1 MDGTDLIE
9 ADDADLLSDA
19 AVARLRTHPRF
30 RDAAEAHAAAVLADY
45 DLQDHHD
52 RWLMKDLGR
61 AALWLGAMILDTMPG
76 GLTVSALAAI
86 AAERQVCS
94 RGRVL
99 AFTHYALDSGRLALT
114 PGSEPWVRRRLVLTP
129 AFIEP
134 SRRRL
139 ILQFQTTALVA
150 PEVAAALP
158 RLASDSVVQQA
169 SVGIGLLLS
178 TRPEL
183 NRNSGGPLRQVFIAR
198 DGGMRMLQHLLLR
211 QATTR
216 ARLLEAAP
224 ISRAALS
231 LRYGVSRT
239 HVNRLLADAE
249 AAGALRLEGR
259 ERVIFSESFSDELEA
274 YLAGAFQV
282 CRLVAQG
289 MMARDA

>member
-1 MDGTDLIE
+1 MDGTDPIE
-9 ADDADLLSDA
+9 ADEADLLSDA

-30 RDAAEAHAAAVLADY
+30 REAAEAQAAAVLAEY
-45 DLQDHHD
+45 DAQDSHD
-52 RWLMKDLGR
+52 RWLLKDLGR
-61 AALWLGAMILDTMPG
+61 AALWLGAMILDTMPR
-76 GLTVSALAAI
+76 GLTVSGLAAV

-114 PGSEPWVRRRLVLTP
+114 PGAEPWVRRRLVLTP
-129 AFIEP
+129 AFIKP

-139 ILQFQTTALVA
+139 ILQFTTTALLA

-169 SVGIGLLLS
+169 SVAIGLLLS
-178 TRPEL
+178 ARPEL
-183 NRNSGGPLRQVFIAR
+183 NRNPGGPLRQIFIAR

-211 QATTR
+211 QAKTR
-216 ARLLEAAP
+216 ARLLQAAP
-224 ISRAALS
+224 ISRAALAR
-231 LRYGVSRT
+231 RYGVSRT

-259 ERVIFSESFSDELEA
+259 DRVVFSQGFSDELEA
-274 YLAGAFQV
+274 YLAGGFQV

-289 MMARDA
+289 MMAQKP